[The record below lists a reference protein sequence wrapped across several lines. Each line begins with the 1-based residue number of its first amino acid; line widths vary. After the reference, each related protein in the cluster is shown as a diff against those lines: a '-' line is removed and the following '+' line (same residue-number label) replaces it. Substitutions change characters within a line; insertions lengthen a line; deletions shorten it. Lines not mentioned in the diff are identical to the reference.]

1 MSDHPNNLWIAL
13 VESNKSRAR
22 VYLEYYR
29 AIERRFGQAV
39 AIQICKEAIYSWGRG
54 LAAGLQA
61 HAPDDFEGLARSFA
75 FAPDSGAMFQPR
87 IDRCDKE
94 GLDVQFETCPLK
106 SAWLDAGMGESE
118 VALFCQMA
126 SAADHGTLEAAGF
139 SVSIDTWQP
148 GKTGCCTL
156 RIRKP

>member
-1 MSDHPNNLWIAL
+1 MPAHDNDFWIAL

-22 VYLEYYR
+22 VYLEFYR

-39 AIQICKEAIYSWGRG
+39 AMEICKEAIYNWGRD

-61 HAPDDFEGLARSFA
+61 HAPDDFEGLARAFA
-75 FAPDSGAMFQPR
+75 FAPDGGGMFQPR

-94 GLDVQFETCPLK
+94 GLDVQFEACPLK
-106 SAWLDAGMGESE
+106 AAWLESGLGEAE
-118 VALFCQMA
+118 GALFCQMA

-139 SVSIDTWQP
+139 AVSIETWQP
-148 GKTGCCTL
+148 GRKGCCTL
-156 RIRKP
+156 RIRRR